1 MGTTEERLRA
11 YLAANCLH
19 MPADEIPLD
28 QPLLSTG
35 LVDSFHLVDLAMFI
49 ETELGVRIDDTELNP
64 SSFDTLAQLTAL
76 VEHRQ
81 P

>member
-1 MGTTEERLRA
+1 MGSTEARLRD

-19 MPADEIPLD
+19 MPSDEIPLD

-35 LVDSFHLVDLAMFI
+35 LVDSFHLVDLALFI
-49 ETELGVRIDDTELNP
+49 ETELGAHIDDTELNA
-64 SSFDTLAQLTAL
+64 STFDTLAQLTAL
-76 VEHRQ
+76 VEQRQ